1 MTMTSVAPSSPQ
13 DQSDG
18 WPRGDHDDSGHPG
31 WSLDVVKLGPLM
43 EQTEGASDVIVGLI
57 DGPVVA
63 AHPHLATEHI
73 RVLGSQPERSAA
85 PTLGFAHAHG
95 TYVAGIL
102 SARRGS
108 PAPSICPGCTL
119 LVRPIFVQSAADA
132 TVTPTATPNEVSDAI
147 VDCVD
152 AGARVLNLSVALVH
166 ASPDRYR
173 ALEAALNHAA
183 KRGAIVVAAAGNQ
196 GTVGGSPITRHPW
209 TIPVVA
215 CDRGGRPSGWSNL
228 GGSIARRG
236 LMAPGEDITSL
247 DAGGTTITYSGTS
260 AGAPFVTGAIALLWS
275 LFPDARPQHVKA
287 AVARSARRRISIV
300 PPVLDAWDAH
310 QHMQALRGHG

>member
-1 MTMTSVAPSSPQ
+1 MTMRSVAPSSPPG
-13 DQSDG
+13 QSDG
-18 WPRGDHDDSGHPG
+18 WPRGDHDDSGHSG
-31 WSLDVVKLGPLM
+31 WSLDAVKLGPLM
-43 EQTEGASDVIVGLI
+43 EQTEGASEVIVGLI

-63 AHPHLATEHI
+63 THPHLATEHI
-73 RVLGSQPERSAA
+73 RVLGSQPERSVAE
-85 PTLGFAHAHG
+85 TLGFAHAHG

-132 TVTPTATPNEVSDAI
+132 VTPTATPNEVSDAI

-152 AGARVLNLSVALVH
+152 AGALVLNLSVALER
-166 ASPDRYR
+166 ASPDRHR

-183 KRGAIVVAAAGNQ
+183 RRGVIVVAAAGNQ

-215 CDRGGRPSGWSNL
+215 CDLGGRPSGWSNL
-228 GGSIARRG
+228 GNSIARRG
-236 LMAPGEDITSL
+236 VMAPGENITSL
-247 DAGGTTITYSGTS
+247 DAGGTTIAYSGTS

-275 LFPDARPQHVKA
+275 LFRDASPQHVKA
-287 AVARSARRRISIV
+287 AVARSTRRRISIV

-310 QHMQALRGHG
+310 QRLGGRR